1 MKIAIISLAVAAA
14 LSCGAAAAQGA
25 ARKPGLWEVQTQHS
39 GGGMPDM
46 AKMLAEMPPAQRAQV
61 EQMMK
66 ERGVATGG
74 APSSFRYCLS
84 PEKAAQEPMA
94 QADPDTKCDNKVG
107 SRSGGETRFSFTCT
121 SKDGTKMQGEGRTFD
136 TTPERY
142 AMEMTSK
149 TVREGQAME
158 MRMSQRGRWLG
169 ADCKGLKPM

>member
-1 MKIAIISLAVAAA
+1 MKFAAIALAAAVACSAA
-14 LSCGAAAAQGA
+14 VAQPA
-25 ARKPGLWEVQTQHS
+25 ARKPGLWEVQTQHA
-39 GGGMPDM
+39 GGAMPDM

-94 QADPDTKCDNKVG
+94 QADPDTKCEHKVAG
-107 SRSGGETRFSFTCT
+107 RTGGETRFSFTCT
-121 SKDGTKMQGEGRTFD
+121 GKDGTKMQGEGRTFD

-142 AMEMTSK
+142 AMEMT
-149 TVREGQAME
+149 TRTLHQGQPME
-158 MRMSQRGRWLG
+158 MRMSQRGKWLG
-169 ADCKGLKPM
+169 ADCKGLKPL